1 MAVPNAFGGLQFD
14 SAGVFSLVHDLKMEN
29 VDCDVDL
36 PRLACVGKQSSGKS
50 SVIEALTKLAVPRKE
65 DTCTRGAIEIV
76 TQWSAEVEWL
86 CEISLRLI
94 YDDADNI
101 KRSSPI
107 SIPIKTLKDPS
118 ELGAALDE
126 AQALILNPRAF
137 LDHKWPGGREQ
148 AKAEIAKRPA
158 ESYELK
164 FTRNVIQVSLT
175 GKDFHNLIVTDL
187 PGLIQS
193 TETKEDERYIEMII
207 ELCEN
212 YCKPKNTVIIACFCC
227 NDDMENQAVHKLARD
242 VDEYGKR
249 TVGVLTKP
257 DLIQEGTEDLW
268 IRVFQNKKY
277 QLSKGYYVVRNRT
290 QAEMDAEADADDI
303 EREFFELHDAG
314 RKFDLFCTERCGM
327 QALRKSLAG
336 LLKGKIE
343 EQLPELHEQLVAKYE
358 ENVQALEQMG
368 PALNGE
374 LEVRRLL
381 VSCCS
386 SMARKI
392 EDTVLVARNNEHAC
406 DVKEDALWNKV
417 EDLFMLTYHKI
428 LGTKPLFCNGDE
440 TLPGLEEEGA
450 AFDTGR
456 EATCGAAGKS
466 PITAGCHVQI
476 EEVRKRIEECR
487 GRNLKVAGSP
497 PAYTVAIEMLK
508 KTCHSWERFALEVL
522 ETVLELMTH
531 AVRAHAEEVLREYP
545 GLHQRM
551 VDFLLTLLAEI
562 AVRTHQQVAF
572 FMEMESQNPFTVN
585 AHYLDSQVTK
595 ATINLRKKM
604 GKFSVNNLDEY
615 QQRQLSALIAEG
627 GGDMSLMWV
636 ADRTGRGENEL
647 VTAMA
652 IAQSYFKVAHKRFS
666 DNLLMA
672 VDHMMLRGF
681 ATRVEQHLLDSLQV
695 FEAPAESLLSLVRED
710 DVKSRRREVIESS
723 VKRQRDGINRL
734 DKFMMDA
741 SLKIKSKRTENRN
754 DTCIGLPDVSGIFS
768 SGRSLSALLVG
779 SRLGEILGT
788 SDQAL
793 AASADRRR
801 EDKKEKEHKKE
812 AKKKKEEKEKRE
824 ERKHQE
830 EKEKKEKK
838 ERKEQAKRE
847 QREREAQEKLLRER
861 EAQLKK
867 EQEESKAG
875 KKSESTEKTKA
886 ASTVSTHNGGGK
898 KETETTAV
906 KKEPMEEKKEEL
918 ANGKDVAAEF
928 ERLKEKLLEVK
939 AKNKEQEKKAASNM
953 GSPEH
958 ESGGQQT
965 AGETPSAGGGG
976 APPGATPGPRAWI
989 RPQIRPREEEEGT
1002 EEEMKARMRRARFGQ

>member
-1 MAVPNAFGGLQFD
+1 MAGLMGGLQFD
-14 SAGVFSLVHDLKMEN
+14 TAGVFSLVHDLKMEN
-29 VDCDVDL
+29 VDCDIDL

-76 TQWSAEVEWL
+76 TKHDQDHTWHG
-86 CEISLRLI
+86 EINLRLV

-101 KRSSPI
+101 KRASPI

-118 ELGAALDE
+118 ELGSALDE

-148 AKAEIAKRPA
+148 AKAEIAKRPS
-158 ESYELK
+158 ESWELK
-164 FTRNVIQVSLT
+164 FTRNVIQVSLK

-193 TETKEDERYIEMII
+193 TETKEDERYIDMIT
-207 ELCEN
+207 ELCET
-212 YCKPKNTVIIACFCC
+212 YCQPKNTVIIACFCC

-257 DLIQEGTEDLW
+257 DLIQEGCEDLW

-277 QLSKGYYVVRNRT
+277 QLAKGYYAVRNRT
-290 QAEMDAEADADDI
+290 QAELEAEADADEI
-303 EREFFELHDAG
+303 EHEFFENNDAG
-314 RKFDLFCTERCGM
+314 KKFDLFCHERCGM

-336 LLKGKIE
+336 LLKSKIE
-343 EQLPELHEQLVAKYE
+343 EQLPELHEQLVEKYE

-386 SMARKI
+386 QMARKI
-392 EDTVLVARNNEHAC
+392 EDAVLVARMNETVT
-406 DVKEDALWNKV
+406 DVKEDAIWNKV

-440 TLPGLEEEGA
+440 QLPGLEEEGQP
-450 AFDTGR
+450 FELGR

-522 ETVLELMTH
+522 ETVLELMTQ
-531 AVRAHAEEVLREYP
+531 AVRSHAEEVLREYP
-545 GLHQRM
+545 GLHQKM

-652 IAQSYFKVAHKRFS
+652 IAQSYFKVAHKRFA
-666 DNLLMA
+666 DNMLMA

-695 FEAPAESLLSLVRED
+695 FEAPAETLLNLVRED
-710 DVKSRRREVIESS
+710 SVKSRRRELIENS
-723 VKRQRDGINRL
+723 VKRQREGINRL
-734 DKFMMDA
+734 DAFMANSSM
-741 SLKIKSKRTENRN
+741 KRTKTNRPVGGV
-754 DTCIGLPDVSGIFS
+754 DTCVGLPDVSGIFS

-779 SRLGEILGT
+779 SRLGDILGT
-788 SDQAL
+788 SNTAQ
-793 AASADRRR
+793 AASADRRKEEKKDR
-801 EDKKEKEHKKE
+801 ETKKEQ
-812 AKKKKEEKEKRE
+812 KKKKEEKEKRE
-824 ERKHQE
+824 ERKRRE
-830 EKEKKEKK
+830 EREKKEKKEKK
-838 ERKEQAKRE
+838 EQLKQELKE
-847 QREREAQEKLLRER
+847 RERELMREEKEK
-861 EAQLKK
+861 QKK
-867 EQEESKAG
+867 EEEKAKAVVEE
-875 KKSESTEKTKA
+875 KKTEDPP
-886 ASTVSTHNGGGK
+886 
-898 KETETTAV
+898 AV
-906 KKEPMEEKKEEL
+906 KKEPEPEKKEADV

-939 AKNKEQEKKAASNM
+939 AKNKEQEKKTTSNC

-958 ESGGQQT
+958 EV
-965 AGETPSAGGGG
+965 APANG
-976 APPGATPGPRAWI
+976 AAEKPPPGATPGPRAWV